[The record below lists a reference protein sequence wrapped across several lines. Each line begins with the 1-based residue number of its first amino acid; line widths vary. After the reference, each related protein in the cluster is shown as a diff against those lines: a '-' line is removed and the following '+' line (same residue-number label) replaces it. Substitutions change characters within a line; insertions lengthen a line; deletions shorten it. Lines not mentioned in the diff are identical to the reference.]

1 MACTQV
7 LRLSTVLCPGT
18 FALLLNS
25 SALLDTEA
33 RFITW
38 RLRASKHSLANS
50 ATAQSST
57 VPQPFLDSL
66 IAPLS
71 DRAVTALSEIIAIRD
86 LRKPN
91 FLVIIRLLDIDALCT
106 IKAAKPIKK
115 HPRHFVIHHT
125 FQLYHESLRKP
136 LAASRTI

>member
-25 SALLDTEA
+25 LALLD
-33 RFITW
+33 R
-38 RLRASKHSLANS
+38 RASSRGVSGLQS
-50 ATAQSST
+50 TALQIERQSST

-66 IAPLS
+66 MAPLS
-71 DRAVTALSEIIAIRD
+71 DRAVTALSEIIAIQD
-86 LRKPN
+86 LRKPD
-91 FLVIIRLLDIDALCT
+91 FLVIIRVMDIDALCT
-106 IKAAKPIKK
+106 IKAVKPIGK

-125 FQLYHESLRKP
+125 FQLYHESLRKSM
-136 LAASRTI
+136 AASRTI

>member
-25 SALLDTEA
+25 LALLD
-33 RFITW
+33 R
-38 RLRASKHSLANS
+38 RASSRGVSGLQS
-50 ATAQSST
+50 TALQIERQSST

-66 IAPLS
+66 MAPLS
-71 DRAVTALSEIIAIRD
+71 DRAVTALSEIIAIQD
-86 LRKPN
+86 LRKPD
-91 FLVIIRLLDIDALCT
+91 FLVIIRVMDIDALCT
-106 IKAAKPIKK
+106 IKAAKPIGK

-125 FQLYHESLRKP
+125 FQLYHESLRKSM
-136 LAASRTI
+136 AASRTI